1 MRSGR
6 VRFLAVGVVAVLA
19 LSACG
24 GDDGDDGDGDA
35 TATPSAT
42 TTDDG
47 AEVTEPGTE
56 LALGETATFQWNA
69 SQRLEGFVAVTVN
82 RLDVVSIKE
91 FRAFKLDEDEEKST
105 PYYVSVHVEN
115 LGDSNLAGVRLPLY
129 LNDGSEVL
137 TPQVTIPSNFA
148 PCPSQPLPDRFTS
161 GKSTDLCLV
170 YLAPEGRELEAM
182 ALLSADMPAAITWTG
197 EITKPEKPE
206 KDKGKGKGK
215 GKKGKGKKGD

>member
-24 GDDGDDGDGDA
+24 GDDGDDGDDGDP
-35 TATPSAT
+35 TASPSET

-47 AEVTEPGTE
+47 VELTEPGTE
-56 LALGETATFQWNA
+56 LALGETATFQWNP
-69 SQRLEGFVAVTVN
+69 SQRLEGYVAITVE

-91 FRAFKLDEDEEKST
+91 FRAFKLSEKEEKAT

-115 LGDSNLAGVRLPLY
+115 LGDTNLAGVRVPLY

-137 TPQVTIPSNFA
+137 TPQVTIPSTFE

-161 GKSTDLCLV
+161 GKSADLCLV
-170 YLAPEGRELEAM
+170 YLAPEGGELEAM
-182 ALLSADMPAAITWTG
+182 ALLSADMPSAITWTG

-206 KDKGKGKGK
+206 KDKGKKGR
-215 GKKGKGKKGD
+215 KKRR